1 MIQRPERPPLT
12 SLQQKLRE
20 KALADI
26 EARHTHFARSLVPQV
41 QGAAGDPD
49 RAAFIEGGYARHEPH
64 CFEGM
69 ANRDQ
74 FARDASHIYYPKGR
88 HQQDHPD
95 SVGRTVAVRTM
106 THKLVRRPTGVNELY
121 AYADDRQELDN
132 RYGDPALADVQ
143 RALESRLLD
152 WSIQTSD
159 VTPFDQ
165 DPRGLPQ

>member
-1 MIQRPERPPLT
+1 MATTLE
-12 SLQQKLRE
+12 
-20 KALADI
+20 LAGI
-26 EARHTHFARSLVPQV
+26 EAQHTHFARSLVPQV
-41 QGAAGDPD
+41 HGAAGDPD
-49 RAAFIEGGYARHEPH
+49 RAVFIEGGYARHEPH

-74 FARDASHIYYPKGR
+74 FARDASHIYYPKGKL
-88 HQQDHPD
+88 QQDHPD

-121 AYADDRQELDN
+121 AYDDDPRELDN

-159 VTPFDQ
+159 VTPLDQ